1 MDAQVAASNGTI
13 CALLTEEKR
22 VGLTSRV
29 RVHVK
34 KASGELR
41 LKCIESRTDRDVLL
55 LLLFLLFYCG
65 ARERQILHMYT
76 IKFI

>member
-1 MDAQVAASNGTI
+1 MQMDAQVAASNGTI

-55 LLLFLLFYCG
+55 FLLFYCG